1 MRGPGRAGRRTAPGA
16 GPRRAGCRVEALGG
30 RGNGSRGRE
39 AGSAREVHLQAP
51 GFLQG
56 PGGSRGGDPRVRGR
70 SADSPSVGGCLQAVS
85 CNVLDR
91 SPGPWPPQGGC
102 SGPQGPAGDQSQS
115 QGLIRSFPLDF
126 PHQPAQDFRLGERMA
141 LGTCEGRG
149 LGTQYDLLG
158 TLGPRWLR
166 RGEPGPCVL
175 STPVYRTD
183 RDSDRL
189 NPTCQAP
196 RGGWARDQVGVR
208 GPCGAFPSSLRFRR
222 KQLPR
227 GPVVSGQ
234 LCHQPSQ
241 EKGL

>member
-1 MRGPGRAGRRTAPGA
+1 MAAAAGRLVLPERSTSKPRGSCRVREGAGEETQESEAEVRTAPLWAGVCRLCPAMSWTGA
-16 GPRRAGCRVEALGG
+16 QDLGHPRGAVL
-30 RGNGSRGRE
+30 
-39 AGSAREVHLQAP
+39 
-51 GFLQG
+51 
-56 PGGSRGGDPRVRGR
+56 DPR
-70 SADSPSVGGCLQAVS
+70 AQ
-85 CNVLDR
+85 N
-91 SPGPWPPQGGC
+91 
-102 SGPQGPAGDQSQS
+102 QSQS

-158 TLGPRWLR
+158 TLGPRWSR